1 MKKQCGGSQAVSFLF
16 CLLLSPLRFSREETA
31 TPREHTEGTHPHCF
45 QLSGALTVLIS
56 LPPSFSP
63 SSSSM
68 VSSYLSCGCKPYRR
82 TLAMPAWSSLLQ
94 LCPTSLPRRRPWASL
109 LTLLLPPSPLSV
121 SVNATVPTP
130 QPPLAHLIVPRLLSH
145 PADPPP
151 PSASPAGVG
160 KNPCCTHSCTLHTYM
175 HTYIHTYSTYIHTI
189 YIYANTYNLC
199 SAAGYEITILLL

>member
-1 MKKQCGGSQAVSFLF
+1 MLSTLRSPYCSQ
-16 CLLLSPLRFSREETA
+16 
-31 TPREHTEGTHPHCF
+31 
-45 QLSGALTVLIS
+45 

-63 SSSSM
+63 SCSSM

-94 LCPTSLPRRRPWASL
+94 LCPTSLPRRHPWASL

-130 QPPLAHLIVPRLLSH
+130 QPPLAHLTVPRLLSH

-151 PSASPAGVG
+151 PLASPAGVG
-160 KNPCCTHSCTLHTYM
+160 KNPCCIHSCTLHTYTHTVHIYIHVHITFM
-175 HTYIHTYSTYIHTI
+175 HTCTCIHTSIRTYRTYMHAYNI
-189 YIYANTYNLC
+189 YIY
-199 SAAGYEITILLL
+199 I